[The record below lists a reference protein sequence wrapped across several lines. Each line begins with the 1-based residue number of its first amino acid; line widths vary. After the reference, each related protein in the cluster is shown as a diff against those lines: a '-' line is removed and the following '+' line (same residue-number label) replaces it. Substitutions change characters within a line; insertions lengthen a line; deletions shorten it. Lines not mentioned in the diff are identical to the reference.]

1 MCRRASDERGAAIV
15 ELVLVVPILVLLVFE
30 AFHWSAWT

>member
-1 MCRRASDERGAAIV
+1 MCRPTSDECGAAVV
-15 ELVLVVPILVLLVFE
+15 ELVLVVPILVLLVLE